1 MASTTEATATSK
13 ESSPAESAAPVNSN
27 GGPETSAP
35 AAQGNQ
41 QKGSSLY
48 VGDLGRDVSEAQLF
62 DLFSSIGPVAS
73 IRVCRDAVTRR
84 SLGYAY
90 VNYNSSVDP
99 NAAERAL
106 EELNYTPLAGRP
118 LRIMWSHRDPSAR
131 RTNLGNIFIKNLD
144 KGIDSRALRDTFSN
158 FGNILSC
165 KVALDPADGSSLGY
179 GFVHFEKE
187 DDAQNAI
194 KSVNGMLVEGQK
206 VFVAPFVKRTERGG
220 DREANYTNVYVKN
233 LPDDVD
239 DEGLAKIFGEH
250 GKVTSAVVK
259 TDENGRSR
267 GFGFV
272 NFEKP
277 DAAHDAVEA
286 LSGKELAEGKELYLG
301 RAQKKSEREASLKHK
316 FEVIKQ
322 ERIAKYQ
329 GMNLYVKNLTDEVDD
344 AELRKE
350 FEPFG
355 TITSAKVMR
364 DDAGKSKGFGFVCYS
379 NSEEATKAVTAM
391 NQHMLH
397 GKPMY
402 VALAQRQEDRRA
414 QLEQQYAQ
422 RMMPHMMGGPMG
434 AMGPPMGPGM
444 YGPGPQMPPY
454 IQGPGRGFMGP
465 RSFGP
470 RGPGPMGYGPMMQG
484 PMGMGMGMGPRPG
497 RGGRGMGFDFPGPP
511 NGMMMGRGMGGRGMP
526 GRGRGRGPLPDQ
538 MMGPMMGGRGMPMG
552 GPMGGRGPLPGRG
565 GRGGPMVPG
574 MMAEQPPPPQGPQP
588 TPVQMAASGLVPGQ
602 DGRELTTAMLAAAD
616 PESQKM
622 MLGERLFPLVSQQQP
637 DLAGKITG
645 MLLEMDN
652 SELLLL
658 LESPEALE
666 SKIDEALAVLR
677 QHGALAGDEDQRE

>member
-454 IQGPGRGFMGP
+454 IQGPGRWVAP
-465 RSFGP
+465 ST
-470 RGPGPMGYGPMMQG
+470 QG
-484 PMGMGMGMGPRPG
+484 LR
-497 RGGRGMGFDFPGPP
+497 
-511 NGMMMGRGMGGRGMP
+511 GRGMGGRGMP